1 MPSGKKRS
9 NGKTDYSRAPQSPA
23 RAVILG
29 IVFVALVVVLMFI
42 VYQNATYDPA
52 SRPAETPVNTQEPG
66 PQETPADPDATPAAT
81 AEPTRAAKIRQAKM
95 VT

>member
-42 VYQNATYDPA
+42 VY
-52 SRPAETPVNTQEPG
+52 
-66 PQETPADPDATPAAT
+66 
-81 AEPTRAAKIRQAKM
+81 
-95 VT
+95 